1 MLSPPMLRVS
11 HPPVWSGHCLPAP
24 AGKIMRILDR
34 GTSSIQDVMTV
45 LLFNV
50 LPQLA
55 DVLAACVYMA
65 LKLQLWTAIIVG
77 MTGERQHHAVQS
89 R

>member
-1 MLSPPMLRVS
+1 
-11 HPPVWSGHCLPAP
+11 
-24 AGKIMRILDR
+24 MRILDR

-65 LKLQLWTAIIVG
+65 LKLQPWTAIIVG

>member
-1 MLSPPMLRVS
+1 
-11 HPPVWSGHCLPAP
+11 
-24 AGKIMRILDR
+24 MRILDR

-55 DVLAACVYMA
+55 DVLAACIFMA
-65 LKLQLWTAIIVG
+65 IKLQPWTAIIVG
-77 MTGERQHHAVQS
+77 MTGEPL
-89 R
+89 